1 MKLIDNILDDYFARN
16 LIKEIE
22 YNIRIRNN
30 VDTKIEYKKNPMGRA
45 YTKIKIM
52 AKPKHYKNYTEIYY
66 FIKGD
71 SLNHLTNLKCAEQD
85 YITEKIKKIDKED
98 LWNK

>member
-1 MKLIDNILDDYFARN
+1 MKIIDNILDDYFAKN
-16 LIKEIE
+16 LIKEIK
-22 YNIRIRNN
+22 YNIHLRYNL
-30 VDTKIEYKKNPMGRA
+30 DTKIEYEKNSMGKE

-71 SLNHLTNLKCAEQD
+71 SLNHLTNLKCAEKD
-85 YITEKIKKIDKED
+85 YITERIREIDKEN
-98 LWNK
+98 LWR

>member
-1 MKLIDNILDDYFARN
+1 MKLIDNILDNYFAKN

-22 YNIRIRNN
+22 HNIHIRNN
-30 VDTKIEYKKNPMGRA
+30 VDTKVEYEKNSMGKA
-45 YTKIKIM
+45 YTKIKIL
-52 AKPKHYKNYTEIYY
+52 AKPRHYKNYTEIFY

-71 SLNHLTNLKCAEQD
+71 SLNHLTNLKCAEKD
-85 YITEKIKKIDKED
+85 YITEKIRKIDKQN